1 MYEATP
7 GEFAKPLLT
16 PKSSLNTSTDSTP
29 RYIDT
34 PPDLPPP
41 RGDKLALNSSTYS
54 ECRVHMN
61 SKETNDIKI
70 SQKPSEIWCTDGDEY
85 MVMGPTKEDSL
96 KVSGQTLMED
106 GETPDGDEKYATLGS
121 H

>member
-29 RYIDT
+29 RYVDT

-54 ECRVHMN
+54 ECRVHVN
-61 SKETNDIKI
+61 SKETNKIKT
-70 SQKPSEIWCTDGDEY
+70 SVEICCTDGDEY
-85 MVMGPTKEDSL
+85 MVMGPTKEDSPM
-96 KVSGQTLMED
+96 VSSQTLMED
-106 GETPDGDEKYATLGS
+106 QETRDGEQKYATLGS
-121 H
+121 Y